1 MKRGLMPV
9 ALAALAASSA
19 VYAEDARTPIVL
31 SNDEKSMVITEMR
44 AFLDALR
51 KMNEALAEENFA
63 AAAQAA
69 RKVGRAAQQQVP
81 PELKKKLP
89 RAFMQLGGATHAAF
103 DQWAM
108 DAETMEDVSLSLKQM
123 GRLMGNCVAC
133 HARYRLEASR
143 HD

>member
-1 MKRGLMPV
+1 MKKSMMSLMLASLV
-9 ALAALAASSA
+9 AATAAQA
-19 VYAEDARTPIVL
+19 DDDRTPIVL
-31 SNDEKSMVITEMR
+31 TAEEKAMVLKEMR
-44 AFLDALR
+44 EFLNALR
-51 KMNEALAEENFA
+51 KMNLALAEEDFA

-81 PELKKKLP
+81 PGLKKKLP
-89 RAFMQLGGATHAAF
+89 KAFMQLGGATHAAF

-133 HARYRLEASR
+133 HAQYRLTSAPGR
-143 HD
+143 